1 MARTYVSYEPDNCL
15 KKGYFSFFGEIFDEL
30 KWNKWLT
37 FQLFKRDFTAMY
49 KQSMIGVL
57 WIFIIPL
64 TNVAIFMVLNRS
76 GIFNFGDVKV
86 PYPIFAILGLA
97 FWQLFASGV
106 MAAGSSL
113 TSAGEMLTR
122 INFSKKSLVL
132 ASLGKSLV
140 SFLIQFI
147 FVCVLFALYRIIPSY
162 GILLAPLVVIPIVC
176 LTLGIGFIMAVLN
189 AIIRDTGN
197 MLSMAMMFLMYLT
210 PVLYAKPLAGVL
222 AHLTKYNPMY
232 YFVSAGRD
240 LALTGS
246 LSEVG
251 GFWIS
256 TGISM
261 VLFFVSLMMFH
272 VTETRIAERI

>member
-1 MARTYVSYEPDNCL
+1 MSYEPDNCL